1 MIKQSALAASIV
13 LLAFPASVSLAAD
26 LPSFFSSGQLY
37 AESQEDC
44 IAPDAETDRERPLTM
59 NGEGVSAHEFGCYF
73 VEFKPVKNPF
83 AEPGTEPDTWL
94 VTASCGDD
102 SGITR
107 PDIFNISI
115 YDRSLW
121 VTSQND
127 YLYDLLRQREDGDND
142 AWGFVNKEY
151 VLCQPK

>member
-1 MIKQSALAASIV
+1 MIKQSAFASSIV
-13 LLAFPASVSLAAD
+13 FFAFSAGVSLAAD
-26 LPSFFSSGQLY
+26 VPSFFASGQYY
-37 AESQEDC
+37 AETPEDC
-44 IAPDAETDRERPLTM
+44 VAPGAETDRERPMTL

-83 AEPGTEPDTWL
+83 AEAGSEPDTWL
-94 VTASCGDD
+94 ATASCGDD

-115 YDRSLW
+115 YEQSLW

-127 YLYDLLRQREDGDND
+127 YLYDLLRQREEGDND
-142 AWGFVNKEY
+142 AWGFVNREY
-151 VLCQPK
+151 VLCQP